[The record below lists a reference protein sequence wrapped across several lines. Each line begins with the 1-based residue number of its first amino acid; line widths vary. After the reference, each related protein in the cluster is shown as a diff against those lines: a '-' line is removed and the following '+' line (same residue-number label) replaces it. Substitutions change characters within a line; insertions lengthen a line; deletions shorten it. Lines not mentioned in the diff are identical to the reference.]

1 MVIIIKKLR
10 IQNKV
15 LRSSTENSF
24 LSYLFILYYLHLKLK
39 HSIMSSLERH
49 QQIIDIV
56 QSKGYESVSSLCKA
70 LKVSAVT
77 IRKDLK
83 LLEKSNKL
91 FRTHGGASNTNPFTI
106 DRNVNEKVNLQ
117 IEEKKSIAKKAAE
130 YITPNDSI
138 IIASGTTM
146 LALAREIIPRQKL
159 MVITSALQVASEL
172 SKHAEIDILQLG
184 GLVRQSSSSVVG
196 SYAENILKDFFC
208 TKLYLGVDGIDFE
221 FGITTSN
228 SMEAQLNKSMIQVVQ
243 KVIVL
248 ADHTKFGKRGFSRI
262 CALDEVDEIITDKS
276 ISPAIVEKYASQGI
290 KITIA

>member
-1 MVIIIKKLR
+1 
-10 IQNKV
+10 
-15 LRSSTENSF
+15 
-24 LSYLFILYYLHLKLK
+24 
-39 HSIMSSLERH
+39 MSSLERH
-49 QQIIDIV
+49 QQIIDMV
-56 QSKGYESVSSLCKA
+56 HSKGYESVINLCKA

-83 LLEKSNKL
+83 LLEKSNKV

-106 DRNVNEKVNLQ
+106 DRNVNEKENLQ
-117 IEEKKSIAKKAAE
+117 IEEKKSIAKKAAD
-130 YITPNDSI
+130 YITPNDSV

-146 LALAREIIPRQKL
+146 TALSREIIPKQKL
-159 MVITSALQVASEL
+159 IVITSALQVASEL
-172 SKHAEIDILQLG
+172 IKHADIEIFQLG
-184 GLVRQSSSSVVG
+184 GIVRQSSSSVVG

-208 TKLYLGVDGIDFE
+208 TKLFLGVDGLDFE

-262 CALDEVDEIITDKS
+262 CGLDEIDEIITDKN
-276 ISPAIVEKYASQGI
+276 ISPAIVEKYSSQGI

>member
-1 MVIIIKKLR
+1 
-10 IQNKV
+10 
-15 LRSSTENSF
+15 
-24 LSYLFILYYLHLKLK
+24 
-39 HSIMSSLERH
+39 MSSLERH
-49 QQIIDIV
+49 QQIIDMV
-56 QSKGYESVSSLCKA
+56 HSKGYESVTNLCKA

-83 LLEKSNKL
+83 LLEKSNKV

-106 DRNVNEKVNLQ
+106 DRNVNEKESLQ
-117 IEEKKSIAKKAAE
+117 IDEKKSIAKKAAE

-138 IIASGTTM
+138 IIGSGTT
-146 LALAREIIPRQKL
+146 LTALAREIIPHQKL
-159 MVITSALQVASEL
+159 VVITSSLPVTGEL
-172 SKHAEIDILQLG
+172 IKHADIEIFQLG
-184 GLVRQSSSSVVG
+184 GIIRQSSSSVVG

-208 TKLYLGVDGIDFE
+208 TKLFLGVDGLDFE

-248 ADHTKFGKRGFSRI
+248 ADHTKFGKRGFSRV
-262 CALDEVDEIITDKS
+262 CGLDEIDEIITDKN
-276 ISPAIVEKYASQGI
+276 ISTSIVEKYSSKGV

>member
-1 MVIIIKKLR
+1 
-10 IQNKV
+10 
-15 LRSSTENSF
+15 
-24 LSYLFILYYLHLKLK
+24 
-39 HSIMSSLERH
+39 MSSVERH
-49 QQIIDIV
+49 QQIIDLV
-56 QSKGYESVSSLCKA
+56 HTKGYESVINLCKA

-106 DRNVNEKVNLQ
+106 DRNVNEKENMQ

-130 YITPNDSI
+130 YITANDSI

-146 LALAREIIPRQKL
+146 LALAREIMPKQKL
-159 MVITSALQVASEL
+159 IVITSALQVATEL
-172 SKHAEIDILQLG
+172 IKHNDIEIFQLG
-184 GLVRQSSSSVVG
+184 GMIRQSSSSVVG

-208 TKLYLGVDGIDFE
+208 TKLYLGVDGLDFE

-228 SMEAQLNKSMIQVVQ
+228 SMEAQLNKSMMQVVQ
-243 KVIVL
+243 KVVVL
-248 ADHTKFGKRGFSRI
+248 ADHTKFGKRGFSRV
-262 CALDEVDEIITDKS
+262 CGLDEIDEIITDKN
-276 ISPAIVEKYASQGI
+276 ISPSIVEKYLSQGI

>member
-1 MVIIIKKLR
+1 MCKT
-10 IQNKV
+10 NC
-15 LRSSTENSF
+15 TP
-24 LSYLFILYYLHLKLK
+24 
-39 HSIMSSLERH
+39 
-49 QQIIDIV
+49 
-56 QSKGYESVSSLCKA
+56 SLCKA

-77 IRKDLK
+77 VRKDLK

-106 DRNVNEKVNLQ
+106 DRNVNEKENLQ
-117 IEEKKSIAKKAAE
+117 IEEKKSIAKKAAN
-130 YITPNDSI
+130 YVTPNDSI

-146 LALAREIIPRQKL
+146 LALAREIIPKQKL
-159 MVITSALQVASEL
+159 IVITSALQVASEL
-172 SKHAEIDILQLG
+172 SRHPDVDILQLG
-184 GLVRQSSSSVVG
+184 GLIRQSSSSVVG

-208 TKLYLGVDGIDFE
+208 TKLFLGVDGIDFE

-228 SMEAQLNKSMIQVVQ
+228 SMEAQLNKSMIRVVQ

-262 CALDEVDEIITDKS
+262 CGLDEVDEIITDKNVS
-276 ISPAIVEKYASQGI
+276 SAIVEKYASQGV

>member
-1 MVIIIKKLR
+1 
-10 IQNKV
+10 
-15 LRSSTENSF
+15 
-24 LSYLFILYYLHLKLK
+24 
-39 HSIMSSLERH
+39 MSSLERH
-49 QQIIDIV
+49 QQILDIIH
-56 QSKGYESVSSLCKA
+56 SKGYESVANLCKA

-106 DRNVNEKVNLQ
+106 DRPVNEKEQIQ
-117 IEEKKSIAKKAAE
+117 IEEKKSIAKKAAG
-130 YITPNDSI
+130 YITANDTI

-146 LALAREIIPRQKL
+146 LALAREIIPNQKL
-159 MVITSALQVASEL
+159 IVITSALQVASEL
-172 SKHAEIDILQLG
+172 TRHADIDILQLG

-196 SYAENILKDFFC
+196 NYAESILKDFYC
-208 TKLYLGVDGIDFE
+208 TKLFLGVDGLDFE

-228 SMEAQLNKSMIQVVQ
+228 SMEAQLNKCMIQMVQ
-243 KVIVL
+243 KVVVL

-262 CALDEVDEIITDKS
+262 CGLDEVDEIITDKN
-276 ISPAIVEKYASQGI
+276 ISSAMVEKCVKLGI

>member
-1 MVIIIKKLR
+1 MHKFQLKH
-10 IQNKV
+10 
-15 LRSSTENSF
+15 SPF
-24 LSYLFILYYLHLKLK
+24 LYFCYLYYLFLKLK
-39 HSIMSSLERH
+39 HLLMSSLERH

-56 QSKGYESVSSLCKA
+56 QSKGYESVTSLCKA

-77 IRKDLK
+77 VRKDLK

-106 DRNVNEKVNLQ
+106 DRNVNEKENLQ
-117 IEEKKSIAKKAAE
+117 IEEKKSIAKKAAN

-146 LALAREIIPRQKL
+146 LALAREIIPKQKL
-159 MVITSALQVASEL
+159 IVITSALQVASEL
-172 SKHAEIDILQLG
+172 SRHPDVDILQLG
-184 GLVRQSSSSVVG
+184 GLIRQSSSSVVG

-208 TKLYLGVDGIDFE
+208 TKLFLGVDGIDFE

-228 SMEAQLNKSMIQVVQ
+228 SMEAQLNKSMIRVVQ

-262 CALDEVDEIITDKS
+262 CGLDEVDEIITDKNV
-276 ISPAIVEKYASQGI
+276 SPAIVEKYASQGI

>member
-1 MVIIIKKLR
+1 
-10 IQNKV
+10 
-15 LRSSTENSF
+15 
-24 LSYLFILYYLHLKLK
+24 
-39 HSIMSSLERH
+39 MSSLERH

-56 QSKGYESVSSLCKA
+56 HSKGYESVTSLCKA

-106 DRNVNEKVNLQ
+106 DRNVNEKENLQ
-117 IEEKKSIAKKAAE
+117 VEEKKSIAKKASE

-138 IIASGTTM
+138 IIASGTT
-146 LALAREIIPRQKL
+146 LTALAREIIPRQKL
-159 MVITSALQVASEL
+159 IVITSSLPVTGEL
-172 SKHAEIDILQLG
+172 IKRQDVEIFQLG
-184 GLVRQSSSSVVG
+184 GIIRQSSSSVVG

-208 TKLYLGVDGIDFE
+208 TKLFLGVDGLDFE

-228 SMEAQLNKSMIQVVQ
+228 SMEAQLNKNMIQVVQ

-262 CALDEVDEIITDKS
+262 CGLDEVDEIITDKN
-276 ISPAIVEKYASQGI
+276 ISPVIVEKYSSQGI

>member
-1 MVIIIKKLR
+1 
-10 IQNKV
+10 
-15 LRSSTENSF
+15 
-24 LSYLFILYYLHLKLK
+24 
-39 HSIMSSLERH
+39 MSSLERH

-56 QSKGYESVSSLCKA
+56 HSKGYESVSSLCKT

-106 DRNVNEKVNLQ
+106 DRNVNEKENMQ
-117 IEEKKSIAKKAAE
+117 IEEKKSIAKRSAE

-146 LALAREIIPRQKL
+146 TALAREIIPNQKL
-159 MVITSALQVASEL
+159 IVITSALQVASEL
-172 SKHAEIDILQLG
+172 IKHTNIEIFQLG
-184 GLVRQSSSSVVG
+184 GIVRQSYSSVLG

-208 TKLYLGVDGIDFE
+208 TKLFLGVDGLDFE

-228 SMEAQLNKSMIQVVQ
+228 SMEAQLNKSMMQVVQ

-248 ADHTKFGKRGFSRI
+248 ADHTKFGKRGFSRV
-262 CALDEVDEIITDKS
+262 CGLDEIDEIITDKN
-276 ISPAIVEKYASQGI
+276 ISPAIVEKYASHGI

>member
-1 MVIIIKKLR
+1 
-10 IQNKV
+10 
-15 LRSSTENSF
+15 
-24 LSYLFILYYLHLKLK
+24 
-39 HSIMSSLERH
+39 MSSLERH

-117 IEEKKSIAKKAAE
+117 IEEKKNIAKKAAA

-146 LALAREIIPRQKL
+146 LALAREIIPKQKL

-172 SKHAEIDILQLG
+172 SKYTEIDILQLG
-184 GLVRQSSSSVVG
+184 GLIRQSSSSVVG

-208 TKLYLGVDGIDFE
+208 TKLFLGVDGIDFE

-248 ADHTKFGKRGFSRI
+248 ADYTKFGKRGFSRI
-262 CALDEVDEIITDKS
+262 CGLDEVDEIITDKNIPPS
-276 ISPAIVEKYASQGI
+276 IVEKYASHGI

>member
-1 MVIIIKKLR
+1 LHIQYKK
-10 IQNKV
+10 
-15 LRSSTENSF
+15 
-24 LSYLFILYYLHLKLK
+24 FI
-39 HSIMSSLERH
+39 E
-49 QQIIDIV
+49 
-56 QSKGYESVSSLCKA
+56 
-70 LKVSAVT
+70 
-77 IRKDLK
+77 
-83 LLEKSNKL
+83 
-91 FRTHGGASNTNPFTI
+91 
-106 DRNVNEKVNLQ
+106 
-117 IEEKKSIAKKAAE
+117 KKAAY
-130 YITPNDSI
+130 YITPNDSV

-172 SKHAEIDILQLG
+172 SKHNEIDILQLG

-208 TKLYLGVDGIDFE
+208 TKLFLGVDGIDFE

-262 CALDEVDEIITDKS
+262 CGLDEIDEIITDKN
-276 ISPAIVEKYASQGI
+276 ISPAIIEKYASHGI